1 MTQEFLSETGGQ
13 TGTRKGRGVRKECT
27 REKKDVTEKRED
39 RNEGRNRTIKVI
51 LKRDG
56 RCEIKK
62 KERKNK
68 STDT

>member
-1 MTQEFLSETGGQ
+1 MDRQAQ
-13 TGTRKGRGVRKECT
+13 GRVEALGKNVREK
-27 REKKDVTEKRED
+27 KKDVTEKREE